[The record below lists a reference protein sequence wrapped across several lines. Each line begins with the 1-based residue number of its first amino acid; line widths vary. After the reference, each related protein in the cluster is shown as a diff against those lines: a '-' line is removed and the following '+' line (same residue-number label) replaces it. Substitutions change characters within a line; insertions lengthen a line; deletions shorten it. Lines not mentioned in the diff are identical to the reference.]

1 MYLYLNS
8 IEQLLTKSLHCR
20 LQQCI

>member
-1 MYLYLNS
+1 MQMIFMCLNS

-20 LQQCI
+20 L